1 MGSPVRASLAQA
13 GGYAKLT
20 PMTAKE
26 RDAILFLAKHLAA
39 GVIAGLV
46 FCGAMLGFDVAGLR
60 TLLVAADS
68 VGVGLYLFIGS
79 ICITFGS
86 VAMGVG
92 IMGLGDHS
100 DRPDREY

>member
-1 MGSPVRASLAQA
+1 
-13 GGYAKLT
+13 
-20 PMTAKE
+20 MTRKE
-26 RDAILFLAKHLAA
+26 RDALLYLAKHLAA
-39 GVIAGLV
+39 GVAAGLT
-46 FCGAMLGFDVAGLR
+46 FCAAMLALDVGGLR
-60 TLLVAADS
+60 SLLVAADS

-92 IMGLGDHS
+92 IMSLGDHA

>member
-1 MGSPVRASLAQA
+1 MMPV
-13 GGYAKLT
+13 
-20 PMTAKE
+20 E

-39 GVIAGLV
+39 GVTAGLV
-46 FCGAMLGFDVAGLR
+46 FCAAMLGFDVGSLR

-68 VGVGLYLFIGS
+68 VGIGLYLFVGS

-92 IMGLGDHS
+92 IMGLGDHR
-100 DRPDREY
+100 DHPDRDY

>member
-1 MGSPVRASLAQA
+1 
-13 GGYAKLT
+13 
-20 PMTAKE
+20 MTAKE
-26 RDAILFLAKHLAA
+26 RDALLFLAKHLAA
-39 GVIAGLV
+39 GVTAGLV
-46 FCGAMLGFDVAGLR
+46 FCGAMLTLDVGGLR

-92 IMGLGDHS
+92 IMSLGDHA
-100 DRPDREY
+100 DHPDRDY

>member
-1 MGSPVRASLAQA
+1 
-13 GGYAKLT
+13 
-20 PMTAKE
+20 MTVKE
-26 RDAILFLAKHLAA
+26 RNALLYLAKHLAA
-39 GVIAGLV
+39 GVTAGLV
-46 FCGAMLGFDVAGLR
+46 FCGAMLWLDVGGLR

-92 IMGLGDHS
+92 VMGLGDNA

>member
-1 MGSPVRASLAQA
+1 MGSPVRASLAPA
-13 GGYAKLT
+13 GGHATLT